1 MEPEIVQS
9 PGMAATKDPGIAG
22 LESVFADLEKRL
34 DTLVEE
40 RLDAVETRRLEAER
54 EGRLAR
60 FAADNPDFREL
71 AASGALEVQK
81 RGNPLLDD
89 LGAYYAHRL
98 AAEREASAA
107 ALAKAREEAASKA
120 EADAVTRFRAKRLAQ
135 TLGEAPSGAGRARQ
149 GVEPELAAPEKFGGL
164 NAVLAARLTARRQFA
179 GI

>member
-1 MEPEIVQS
+1 MEPEIVE
-9 PGMAATKDPGIAG
+9 PPERAATKAPGIAD
-22 LESVFADLEKRL
+22 LETVFADLEKRL

-40 RLDAVETRRLEAER
+40 RLDVVETRCLEAER

-98 AAEREASAA
+98 ATEREANAA
-107 ALAKAREEAASKA
+107 ALDKAREEAASKA

-135 TLGEAPSGAGRARQ
+135 TLGVAPSGAGRGQ
-149 GVEPELAAPEKFGGL
+149 GVAPELAAPETFGGL
-164 NAVLAARLTARRQFA
+164 NAVLAARLTARRQSA